1 MQVFVSL
8 CVTKYSKQQKVEK
21 GTSKNKNK
29 RDAAAAAKRE
39 LKRETPIACLPLS
52 SSSHLSRRS
61 SSSASS
67 CVYTHAHTLPRGG
80 GSWKV
85 ERKSKKRAHTRV
97 DVEKRNV
104 NRKRTHKGKL

>member
-39 LKRETPIACLPLS
+39 LKR
-52 SSSHLSRRS
+52 
-61 SSSASS
+61 
-67 CVYTHAHTLPRGG
+67 
-80 GSWKV
+80 
-85 ERKSKKRAHTRV
+85 
-97 DVEKRNV
+97 
-104 NRKRTHKGKL
+104 